1 MNILCRNYT
10 TGSHVDEDDTM
21 FTILAN
27 EYPGKNGLRDM
38 NFKI

>member
-21 FTILAN
+21 LTILAN
-27 EYPGKNGLRDM
+27 ECLGKNGLTDE
-38 NFKI
+38 